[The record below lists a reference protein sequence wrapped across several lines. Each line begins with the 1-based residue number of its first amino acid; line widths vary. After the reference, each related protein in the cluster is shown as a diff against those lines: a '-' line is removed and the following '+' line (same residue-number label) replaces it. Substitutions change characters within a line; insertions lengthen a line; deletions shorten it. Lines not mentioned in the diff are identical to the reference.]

1 MKLKKILFLAV
12 SLIVILLAVQ
22 FVWNFSQ
29 KRDAEKLITNWK
41 VCDVHTTSIYTTR
54 GSGGQVRLEW
64 QRKHSITLPD
74 ANGTGGPSLGMT
86 DEDLRTCLLMKED
99 EVK

>member
-1 MKLKKILFLAV
+1 MNLKSVLSIAAA
-12 SLIVILLAVQ
+12 LIVAVVIVPLIWKIVQ
-22 FVWNFSQ
+22 
-29 KRDAEKLITNWK
+29 EKSNDRLISNWK

-54 GSGGQVRLEW
+54 GSGGVVRLEW
-64 QRKHSITLPD
+64 QKRHSISLS
-74 ANGTGGPSLGMT
+74 GGDGGAPSMGMT

>member
-1 MKLKKILFLAV
+1 MKALKILLLVAALAV
-12 SLIVILLAVQ
+12 VVTAAAL
-22 FVWNFSQ
+22 FS
-29 KRDAEKLITNWK
+29 KIHKDLDNEKLISNWK

-54 GSGGQVRLEW
+54 GNGGKVRLEW
-64 QRKHSITLPD
+64 QQKHTIGLPSVD
-74 ANGTGGPSLGMT
+74 GTPSAGMT